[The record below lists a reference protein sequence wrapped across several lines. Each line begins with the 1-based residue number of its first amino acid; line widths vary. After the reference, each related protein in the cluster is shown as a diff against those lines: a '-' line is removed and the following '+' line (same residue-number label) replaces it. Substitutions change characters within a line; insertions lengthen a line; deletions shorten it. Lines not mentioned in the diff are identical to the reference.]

1 MSKKFNRS
9 FNLIVTL
16 IVIALMGWLYFRVV
30 RPSGEAEDETETFT
44 GITLISRA
52 ENEVTEII
60 FRRGNEQSYVTP
72 LAAERLEWVYS
83 GAGEYILSPI
93 MVREKARQ
101 GWLLHAVDTAHENT
115 DYIEIASFGFD
126 EPVLVMESVFYD
138 GTRHTITLGSQTTD
152 LMHYFVMT
160 DSSDAMYLIN
170 TVTAERMLLGVADM
184 IDLSL
189 PHMQLQDVEYIRI
202 AERGLQPIV
211 LGLPDEYTPPPPID
225 GLAGLGIMGTMGG
238 EAGSEQLIM
247 LEPIPGMLINHG
259 VMAEDLI
266 VPISQLRLL
275 EMESLH
281 PADLS
286 PYGLDDPIIEF
297 VFRTADAEM
306 HLLFGDTFTRNG
318 MEFIYVK
325 DANRP
330 HVFAAL
336 AAHAAVITGVGPLDF
351 TMRFI
356 ALIGIVDVE
365 SITVE
370 AEENFIMVMNHYEE
384 NDRAQIN
391 PSVNGWYV
399 EPRAFRQAFTHIIS
413 IAADADI
420 APFFPT
426 SAPEV
431 IITHYLM
438 DGGQTEIRMYDYN
451 ANFLAVSLNGSTPQ
465 FVTNR
470 RHIGVILDHLRRAT
484 DF

>member
-1 MSKKFNRS
+1 
-9 FNLIVTL
+9 
-16 IVIALMGWLYFRVV
+16 
-30 RPSGEAEDETETFT
+30 
-44 GITLISRA
+44 
-52 ENEVTEII
+52 
-60 FRRGNEQSYVTP
+60 
-72 LAAERLEWVYS
+72 
-83 GAGEYILSPI
+83 
-93 MVREKARQ
+93 
-101 GWLLHAVDTAHENT
+101 
-115 DYIEIASFGFD
+115 
-126 EPVLVMESVFYD
+126 MESVFYD
-138 GTRHTITLGSQTTD
+138 GTRHTITLGGQTTD
-152 LMHYFVMT
+152 LLPYFVMT

-202 AERGLQPIV
+202 AERGFQPIV
-211 LGLPDEYTPPPPID
+211 LGLPDYDTPPPPID
-225 GLAGLGIMGTMGG
+225 GLAGLGIMGTMG

-247 LEPIPGMLINHG
+247 HEPIPGMLINHG
-259 VMAEDLI
+259 VMAEDFI

-281 PADLS
+281 PTDLS
-286 PYGLDDPIIEF
+286 PYGLDDPLIEF
-297 VFRTADAEM
+297 VFRTGEAEM
-306 HLLFGDTFTRNG
+306 HLLFGNTFNRNG

-325 DANRP
+325 DVNRP
-330 HVFAAL
+330 HVFATL
-336 AAHAAVITGVGPLDF
+336 ATHAAVITGVSPLDI

-365 SITVE
+365 SITIE

-384 NDRAQIN
+384 DGRAQVN
-391 PSVNGWYV
+391 PTINGWYV
-399 EPRAFRQAFTHIIS
+399 ESRAFRQAFTHIIS
-413 IAADADI
+413 ISADAEI
-420 APFFPT
+420 APFSPT
-426 SAPEV
+426 SDPEV